1 MYFTSAFKINDA
13 LEFASSAS
21 APGPIPLVN
30 TREISFNLSY
40 IDTFELVKFTKP
52 KDCNSV
58 DISANFTILAQ
69 NSFGIPAGAVL
80 VTTP

>member
-1 MYFTSAFKINDA
+1 VYFTSAFKTNNA
-13 LEFASSAS
+13 LVASLSTAS
-21 APGPIPLVN
+21 APGPRPLVN

-58 DISANFTILAQ
+58 DMSANFTILAQ
-69 NSFGIPAGAVL
+69 NSF
-80 VTTP
+80 